1 MGQEIAF
8 WVLASLLV
16 ISAFGVVFAK
26 NVFHG
31 ALALV
36 FTFLMVAGLFITLGA
51 EFLAMAQVII
61 YVGAIAVL
69 ILLAIM
75 LTPGLTSANRPNRL
89 VLPLFLL
96 CLVFGG
102 ILVFAFIET
111 PWQVSQAL
119 PSLDI
124 AALVEGVFGEGGF
137 YPVLGIAGLVLLAT
151 IVGVIAV
158 LRGK

>member
-1 MGQEIAF
+1 MSETIAF
-8 WVLASLLV
+8 WVFALLLV
-16 ISAFGVVFAK
+16 VSALGVVFMK
-26 NVFHG
+26 NVFHS
-31 ALALV
+31 ALALIAAL
-36 FTFLMVAGLFITLGA
+36 LMMAGLFITLNA
-51 EFLAMAQVII
+51 EFLAMAQIII
-61 YVGAIAVL
+61 YVGAIAVI

-89 VLPLFLL
+89 VLPLLLL

-124 AALVEGVFGEGGF
+124 AALMEGVFGEGGF
-137 YPVLGIAGLVLLAT
+137 YPVLGIAGLVLLTT